1 MGHYTFNYK
10 IRGYKKL
17 KKLAYFIAGILLIS
31 SIATISIGT
40 EEEKLI
46 EQTTLSISNPVITD
60 INTYVTVEMPEAAS
74 LLLEE
79 GNPEIP
85 VITKVFTYPMGT
97 IIKDV
102 NVDYNIKEKILNNK
116 IQPSPKPVLLSNVE
130 MQSISSE
137 PIINQDVYEST
148 ELYPSEPVIISK
160 NVGMMNGKNVLILN
174 VKVIPQYSPANDI
187 LYLPEDE
194 IKIMVE
200 YELPDVTYGAT
211 NNDDYKMVI
220 ITINEF
226 KDKLQPLADHKLA
239 MGINT
244 MIKTVEDIYN
254 EYPDGRDNAEKIK
267 LFIYDM
273 KETYNIS
280 YVLLAGGRKGQT
292 LNWNV
297 PSRTVHNDDG
307 WEAGYESDLYFSDV
321 YKYDNVSGYTFEDWD
336 SNKNGVIGEFDN
348 FRSDKPDYFPDV
360 SVGRIPFRYAFEIQP
375 MIEKIVEYETQAD
388 DSWFKKGIVVSGD
401 TFPPSR
407 GGAKGASEGI
417 IETNVTV
424 DLLEPLGFTMN
435 KLWTSIPGAWTG
447 PEDVINAI
455 NEGAGFMHFAGHSNP
470 ASWGNYP
477 PDDEVDAFVDG
488 IAIWD
493 MVKLK
498 NSGMYPVVVLGGC
511 HSSQFN
517 VTMGNIIPGIQEYGI
532 TGYFFKTPFR
542 FFYFEWVPRDMSSMF
557 ILKQDGGAIAVI
569 GNSGLGYGYVG
580 VETLEGLGGWIE
592 PRFFKEYALSGID
605 VLGFAHD
612 QAIADYINIIGNM
625 NSDQIDRK
633 TIEEWVLIGD
643 PSLKM
648 GGY

>member
-1 MGHYTFNYK
+1 
-10 IRGYKKL
+10 L
-17 KKLAYFIAGILLIS
+17 KKIAYFIVGILLIS
-31 SIATISIGT
+31 SIATISIGK
-40 EEEKLI
+40 EEKLV
-46 EQTTLSISNPVITD
+46 EKTTLSISKSVITEID
-60 INTYVTVEMPEAAS
+60 EYIKVEISEAES

-79 GNPEIP
+79 GKPILP
-85 VITKVFTYPMGT
+85 VITKVFTYPIGT
-97 IIKDV
+97 IINDV
-102 NVDYNIKEKILNNK
+102 NVEYNVEEKILNKK
-116 IQPSPKPVLLSNVE
+116 IQPSPKPVVLS
-130 MQSISSE
+130 SIEIQRASSE
-137 PIINQDVYEST
+137 PTINQDIYQST
-148 ELYPSEPVIISK
+148 DMYPSDPLIISK
-160 NVGMMNGKNVLILN
+160 NVGMMNGENVMILN
-174 VKVIPQYSPANDI
+174 VKVTPQYSPANDI

-220 ITINEF
+220 ITIDEF
-226 KDKLQPLADHKLA
+226 EDELQPLVTHKFN

-273 KETYNIS
+273 KETNNIS

-307 WEAGYESDLYFSDV
+307 WEAGYESDLYFSDI
-321 YKYDNVSGYTFEDWD
+321 YKYNNVSGYTFEDWD
-336 SNKNGVIGEFDN
+336 SNKNGVIGEFDG

-360 SVGRIPFRYAFEIQP
+360 SVGRIPFRSASEIQP
-375 MIEKIVEYETQAD
+375 MIDKIVEYETQAD

-407 GGAKGASEGI
+407 GGAAGAPEGI
-417 IETNVTV
+417 IETGVTV
-424 DLLEPLGFTMN
+424 GLLESLGFIMN

-447 PEDVINAI
+447 PEDVLNAI
-455 NEGAGFMHFAGHSNP
+455 NEGAGFIHFAGHSNP
-470 ASWGNYP
+470 AYWGNYL
-477 PDDEVDAFVDG
+477 PDAESEDGYIDG
-488 IAIWD
+488 ISIFE
-493 MVKLK
+493 MVNLK
-498 NSGMYPVVVLGGC
+498 NNGEYPVVVFGGC

-517 VTMGNIIPGIQEYGI
+517 VTLAHMWRDIKEYGLM
-532 TGYFFKTPFR
+532 GYLLKSPFR
-542 FFYFEWVPRDMSSMF
+542 FYYFEWVPRDMSSMF
-557 ILKQDGGAIAVI
+557 VLKEDGGAIAVM

-592 PRFFKEYALSGID
+592 PRFFKEYTEFGID
-605 VLGFAHD
+605 VVGFAHD

-643 PSLKM
+643 PSLKI
-648 GGY
+648 GGYET